1 MKNSE
6 ISGRVNRLFNR
17 TAMVNINRINKHLPP
32 LCLSLLLAAGAAVA
46 QPTPL
51 AFEVATVKPSAPFD
65 VAKARVGQAH
75 IGTRIDASHVDIGTA
90 TLFRLICTAYRVR
103 PYQVSG
109 PDWLKTTTYDIQAKI
124 PDGVSA
130 DKVPEML
137 QTLLAE
143 RFGLKLHPE
152 KKDQSVYALVIGL
165 GGPSGIKMKESAPE
179 PPPPPPAP
187 NAPKPQEMSVPTLQ
201 GDVKLVLTEKGVS
214 LEMPGGEI
222 PGKVRVSVNPPTGSQ
237 PPTFHLE
244 SSGTTMKSF
253 AEMLSNGVVVRPV
266 VDMTGLTGAYE
277 VAVDVSMEDAM
288 NVARASITLL
298 PTGGGGGDGGGKE
311 GAAGANLADPSGS
324 SIFASIQNLGLK
336 LEPRKLPLELLV
348 IDHMEKTPTAN

>member
-1 MKNSE
+1 M
-6 ISGRVNRLFNR
+6 ID
-17 TAMVNINRINKHLPP
+17 KHLPR
-32 LCLSLLLAAGAAVA
+32 LCLSLLLATGTALA
-46 QPTPL
+46 QPAAAPL
-51 AFEVATVKPSAPFD
+51 AFEVATVRPSAPLD
-65 VAKARVGQAH
+65 MAKARVGQAH
-75 IGTRIDASHVDIGTA
+75 IGTRIDASRVDIGTA

-152 KKDQSVYALVIGL
+152 NKDQSVYALVIGPA
-165 GGPSGIKMKESAPE
+165 GPGGIKMKESAPE
-179 PPPPPPAP
+179 QPPPPPAP
-187 NAPKPQEMSVPTLQ
+187 DAPKPQEMSMPTVQ
-201 GDVKLVLTEKGVS
+201 GDVKLVRTEKGAS
-214 LEMPGGEI
+214 IEMPGGEI
-222 PGKVRVSVNPPTGSQ
+222 PGKIRVSVNPPAGSQ
-237 PPTFHLE
+237 PPRFHLE

-253 AEMLSNGVVVRPV
+253 AEMLSVGVVGRPV

-277 VAVDVSMEDAM
+277 VAVDISMDDAM
-288 NVARASITLL
+288 NVARTSISLL
-298 PTGGGGGDGGGKE
+298 PTGGGGGDGGGGKD

>member
-1 MKNSE
+1 M
-6 ISGRVNRLFNR
+6 
-17 TAMVNINRINKHLPP
+17 INKHSPH
-32 LCLSLLLAAGAAVA
+32 LCISLLLATGAAIA
-46 QPTPL
+46 QPAAAPL
-51 AFEVATVKPSAPFD
+51 AFEAATVKPSAPFD

-124 PDGVSA
+124 PDGVSP

-143 RFGLKLHPE
+143 RFGLKLHQE
-152 KKDQSVYALVIGL
+152 KKDQSVYALVIGP
-165 GGPSGIKMKESAPE
+165 GGPGGINMKESAPE
-179 PPPPPPAP
+179 APPPPPAP
-187 NAPKPQEMSVPTLQ
+187 DAPKPQELSVPTLQ
-201 GDVKLVLTEKGVS
+201 GDVKLVRTEKGAS
-214 LEMPGGEI
+214 IEMPGGEI
-222 PGKVRVSVNPPTGSQ
+222 PGKIRVSVNPPAGSQ
-237 PPTFHLE
+237 PPKIHLE

-253 AEMLSNGVVVRPV
+253 AEMLSAGVVVRPV

-277 VAVDVSMEDAM
+277 VAVDLSMDDAM
-288 NVARASITLL
+288 NVARTSVTLL
-298 PTGGGGGDGGGKE
+298 PTGGGGGDGGGGKD

>member
-1 MKNSE
+1 M
-6 ISGRVNRLFNR
+6 IY
-17 TAMVNINRINKHLPP
+17 KHPP
-32 LCLSLLLAAGAAVA
+32 RLCLSLLLAAGAAGAPV
-46 QPTPL
+46 

-65 VAKARVGQAH
+65 AAAAKAGTAH
-75 IGTRIDASHVDIGTA
+75 VGTRIDASHVDIGTA
-90 TLFRLICTAYRVR
+90 TLFRLICAAYRVR

-143 RFGLKLHPE
+143 RFGLKLHAE
-152 KKDQSVYALVIGL
+152 KKDQSVYALVIGPA
-165 GGPSGIKMKESAPE
+165 GPSGIKMKESAAE

-187 NAPKPQEMSVPTLQ
+187 DAPKPQEMSVPTVQ
-201 GDVKLVLTEKGVS
+201 GDVKLVRTDKGIS
-214 LEMPGGEI
+214 MEMPGGEI
-222 PGKVRVSVNPPTGSQ
+222 PGKIRVSVNPPAGSQ
-237 PPTFHLE
+237 APRFHLE

-253 AEMLSNGVVVRPV
+253 AEMLSNGVASRPV
-266 VDMTGLTGAYE
+266 VDVTGLKGAYE
-277 VAVDVSMEDAM
+277 VAVDISMDDAM
-288 NVARASITLL
+288 NVARASVTLL
-298 PTGGGGGDGGGKE
+298 PTGGGGGDGGGGKD

-348 IDHMEKTPTAN
+348 IDHIEKTPTAN

>member
-1 MKNSE
+1 MH
-6 ISGRVNRLFNR
+6 
-17 TAMVNINRINKHLPP
+17 KHLPQ
-32 LCLSLLLAAGAAVA
+32 LCLCMLLSVGAMTA
-46 QPTPL
+46 QSPL
-51 AFEVATVKPSAPFD
+51 AFEAATVKPSDPFD

-90 TLFRLICTAYRVR
+90 TLFRLICTAYRLR

-143 RFGLKLHPE
+143 RFGMKLHTE
-152 KKDQSVYALVIGL
+152 KKDQSVYALVIGP
-165 GGPSGIKMKESAPE
+165 GGLSGIKMKESAPE

-187 NAPKPQEMSVPTLQ
+187 DAPKPQEMSVPTMQ
-201 GDVKLVLTEKGVS
+201 GDVKLVRTEKGAS
-214 LEMPGGEI
+214 IEMPGGEI
-222 PGKVRVSVNPPTGSQ
+222 PGKIRATVNSPGGSQ
-237 PPTFHLE
+237 PPRIHLE

-253 AEMLSNGVVVRPV
+253 ADMLSVGVVGRPV

-277 VAVDVSMEDAM
+277 VAVDMSADDAM
-288 NVARASITLL
+288 NAVRSSITLL
-298 PTGGGGGDGGGKE
+298 PVDGGDGGGGRG
-311 GAAGANLADPSGS
+311 GAGGANLADPSGS

-336 LEPRKLPLELLV
+336 LEPRKLPLEMLV

>member
-1 MKNSE
+1 M
-6 ISGRVNRLFNR
+6 
-17 TAMVNINRINKHLPP
+17 INKRLPR
-32 LCLSLLLAAGAAVA
+32 LCLSLLLATGATLA
-46 QPTPL
+46 QPTAAPL
-51 AFEVATVKPSAPFD
+51 AFEVATVRPSAPLD
-65 VAKARVGQAH
+65 MAAARVGKAH
-75 IGTRIDASHVDIGTA
+75 IGTRIDASRVDIGTA

-143 RFGLKLHPE
+143 RFGLKLHAE
-152 KKDQSVYALVIGL
+152 KKDQSVYALVIGP
-165 GGPSGIKMKESAPE
+165 GGPGGIRMKESAPE

-187 NAPKPQEMSVPTLQ
+187 DAPKPQEMSMPTVQ
-201 GDVKLVLTEKGVS
+201 GDVKLVRTEKGAS
-214 LEMPGGEI
+214 IEMPDGEI
-222 PGKVRVSVNPPTGSQ
+222 PGKIRASVNPPAGSQ
-237 PPTFHLE
+237 PPRFHLE

-253 AEMLSNGVVVRPV
+253 AEMLSVGVVGRPV

-277 VAVDVSMEDAM
+277 VAVDISMDDAM
-288 NVARASITLL
+288 NVARTSVTLL
-298 PTGGGGGDGGGKE
+298 PTGGGGGDGGGSKD

>member
-1 MKNSE
+1 M
-6 ISGRVNRLFNR
+6 
-17 TAMVNINRINKHLPP
+17 INKHLPR
-32 LCLSLLLAAGAAVA
+32 LSLIPLLATCTALA
-46 QPTPL
+46 QPAAAPL
-51 AFEVATVKPSAPFD
+51 AFEVATVRPSAPLD
-65 VAKARVGQAH
+65 MAKARVGQAH
-75 IGTRIDASHVDIGTA
+75 IGTRIDASRVDIGTA

-152 KKDQSVYALVIGL
+152 KKDQSVYALVIGPA
-165 GGPSGIKMKESAPE
+165 GPGGIKMIESAPE
-179 PPPPPPAP
+179 PPPPPPALD
-187 NAPKPQEMSVPTLQ
+187 APKPQEMSMPTVQ
-201 GDVKLVLTEKGVS
+201 GDVKLVRTEKGAS
-214 LEMPGGEI
+214 IEMPGGEI
-222 PGKVRVSVNPPTGSQ
+222 PGKIRVGVNPPTGSQ
-237 PPTFHLE
+237 PPRFHLE

-253 AEMLSNGVVVRPV
+253 AEMLSVGVVGRPV

-277 VAVDVSMEDAM
+277 VAVDISMDDAM
-288 NVARASITLL
+288 NVARASVTLL
-298 PTGGGGGDGGGKE
+298 PTGGGGGDGGGSKD

>member
-1 MKNSE
+1 M
-6 ISGRVNRLFNR
+6 IDR
-17 TAMVNINRINKHLPP
+17 HLPL
-32 LCLSLLLAAGAAVA
+32 LCLSLLLAAGSAAA
-46 QPTPL
+46 QPTAAPL

-124 PDGVSA
+124 PDGAPA

-152 KKDQSVYALVIGL
+152 KKDQSVYALVIGP
-165 GGPSGIKMKESAPE
+165 GGASGIKMKESAPE

-187 NAPKPQEMSVPTLQ
+187 DAPKPQEMSVPTVQ
-201 GDVKLVLTEKGVS
+201 GDVKMVLAEKGINI
-214 LEMPGGEI
+214 EMPGGEI
-222 PGKVRVSVNPPTGSQ
+222 PGKIRVGVNPPSVCRGSIWKA
-237 PPTFHLE
+237 P
-244 SSGTTMKSF
+244 G
-253 AEMLSNGVVVRPV
+253 
-266 VDMTGLTGAYE
+266 
-277 VAVDVSMEDAM
+277 
-288 NVARASITLL
+288 
-298 PTGGGGGDGGGKE
+298 
-311 GAAGANLADPSGS
+311 
-324 SIFASIQNLGLK
+324 
-336 LEPRKLPLELLV
+336 PR
-348 IDHMEKTPTAN
+348 